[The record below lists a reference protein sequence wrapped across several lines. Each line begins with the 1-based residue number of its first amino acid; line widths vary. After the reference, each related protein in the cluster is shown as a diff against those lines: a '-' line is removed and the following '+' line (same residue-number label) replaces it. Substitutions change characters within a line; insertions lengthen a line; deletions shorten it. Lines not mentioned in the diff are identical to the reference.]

1 MVATLS
7 CVAQHIDNRYSIPT
21 TGMNYERSLGFLERH
36 PYDAAVKA
44 NTTAPRHLEYRG
56 IKFTND
62 TITSHK
68 SHKKCDESAARQQ
81 QQATWRNDQQLRT
94 GNSDQKFF
102 MIPTRDLREKQ

>member
-1 MVATLS
+1 MATLS

-68 SHKKCDESAARQQ
+68 SHKRSAM
-81 QQATWRNDQQLRT
+81 NIGSNSIQLGGMT
-94 GNSDQKFF
+94 NNHVPVTAIKSSS
-102 MIPTRDLREKQ
+102 